1 MNFAYGRSSTLSA
14 ASLIDR
20 CTNWS
25 ISEEHIWRSNKLNG
39 EVKKELECWIRANP
53 FMLTQEIGKTASC
66 SHFLHIGYLQASP
79 RQRRIGEHEEK
90 VRSST

>member
-1 MNFAYGRSSTLSA
+1 LNFAYGRSSTLSA

-20 CTNWS
+20 RTNW
-25 ISEEHIWRSNKLNG
+25 EHIRGAQFGSDNLNG
-39 EVKKELECWIRANP
+39 EVKKELECWIRVNP

-66 SHFLHIGYLQASP
+66 CHFLHIGYLRASP